1 MNGNSRSGGRILRA
15 ALAMAV
21 GLSPASARAGG
32 GMTRSAGASARAADV
47 PESAGVLPAH
57 LREASGLAASRR
69 AEGLYW
75 THGDSGGEPVLEAIL
90 ADGASR
96 GRLRIAGVKNE
107 DWEDVASFELDGR
120 PWLLVADTGDNK
132 AGRGECSLLVV
143 EEPDPARLSPG
154 RELGARVAWRIP
166 VIYPD
171 GPRDVEAV
179 AVDAKAE
186 RVYLLAK
193 RATPHGLYALPLRPT
208 PAGRPT
214 APMERVGE
222 IASFPAAEGV
232 EALLPRPSG
241 AYRAQPTGMDFAADG
256 SAAVIVTYGD
266 VLVYPRS
273 KDETWAAALAREPRR
288 LAPHG
293 LPQAEAVCF
302 GAEGREIYV
311 TSEGKGAAVLRYR
324 AR

>member
-1 MNGNSRSGGRILRA
+1 MDTRLKGRSPKTSRLALRLRL
-15 ALAMAV
+15 ALAV
-21 GLSPASARAGG
+21 GLAAV
-32 GMTRSAGASARAADV
+32 AGAVGLAEPAPAWSG
-47 PESAGVLPAH
+47 PEVIGAMSPER
-57 LREASGLAASRR
+57 RETSGLAVSRR
-69 AEGLYW
+69 DGKLFW
-75 THGDSGGEPVLEAIL
+75 THGDSGGEPVLEAI
-90 ADGASR
+90 AGDGAAR
-96 GRLRIAGVKNE
+96 GKLRVAGVKNE
-107 DWEDVASFELDGR
+107 DWEDLASFELDGKA
-120 PWLLVADTGDNK
+120 WLLIADTGDNK

-143 EEPDPARLSPG
+143 EEPAPATLRPG
-154 RELGARVAWRIP
+154 AEHVAKVAWRIP

-193 RATPHGLYALPLRPT
+193 RTKPHGLYVLPLRPT
-208 PAGRPT
+208 PPGRPM

-222 IASFPAAEGV
+222 IASFPAAEGT
-232 EALLPRPSG
+232 EALLPTPRG

-256 SAAVIVTYGD
+256 SSAAVVTYGD
-266 VLVYPRS
+266 VLVYSRIG
-273 KDETWAAALAREPRR
+273 DESWETALARAPLR

-293 LPQAEAVCF
+293 LAQAEAVCF
-302 GAEGREIYV
+302 GDAGGRAIYV